1 MSEFSR
7 FPVPGLECLPDDLRA
22 RIAELEEKMGF
33 VPNLFRAMAY
43 RPEEL
48 RAFMAYHDALMDK
61 ETGLTKA
68 EREMIVVATS
78 TVNRCLYCCVSHG
91 AFLRIRSKDPRLGDQ
106 VALNHREADI
116 GPRQRAMLDYA
127 VRLAERPWTVD
138 AAQLEALRAHG
149 FDDDDLWDIGAI
161 TGLFAMSNRLASHV
175 GMRPNDEFYGMA
187 RE

>member
-1 MSEFSR
+1 MGELSR
-7 FPVPGLECLPDDLRA
+7 FPLPGTETLPEDLRA
-22 RIAELEEKMGF
+22 RVAELEEKMGF
-33 VPNLFRAMAY
+33 VPNLFRVMAY

-48 RAFMAYHDALMDK
+48 RLFMSYHDALMDK

-78 TVNRCLYCCVSHG
+78 SVNRCLYCCVSHG

-106 VALNHREADI
+106 LAINHREADL

-127 VRLAERPWTVD
+127 VQLAERPWTVGD
-138 AAQLEALRAHG
+138 ADIEALRRHG
-149 FDDDDLWDIGAI
+149 FDEDEIWDIGAI
-161 TGLFAMSNRLASHV
+161 TGLFAMSNRLASHA
-175 GMRPNDEFYGMA
+175 GMPPNDEFYGMA